1 MRVADT
7 IRNPSQSRQSYA
19 APALACQSRRGFSF
33 ARYVMAVYSYKI
45 GFTSKRGTK
54 RHLPLTLSIRTTRD
68 GVEIAKYT
76 KSFPS
81 LAVAAGFAWGGF
93 AGCRLEGG
101 TLTRPHSSTN
111 TVLHFRFLQDGK
123 WLSTDAIAPALKE
136 ASLRR
141 SDRIRKERETLK
153 RLDDAIKRGE

>member
-1 MRVADT
+1 M
-7 IRNPSQSRQSYA
+7 S
-19 APALACQSRRGFSF
+19 
-33 ARYVMAVYSYKI
+33 
-45 GFTSKRGTK
+45 GTC
-54 RHLPLTLSIRTTRD
+54 LCGSD
-68 GVEIAKYT
+68 
-76 KSFPS
+76 
-81 LAVAAGFAWGGF
+81 AVAKGLCNTCYQRNRRAHPTITVKIPIGFAWGGF

-111 TVLHFRFLQDGK
+111 TVLHFRFFQDGK